1 MLMILVLSSCG
12 NKTKET
18 PETALKIGTPVT
30 VISVGKSSLKETI
43 ELNATS
49 QFLLKTPVKS
59 PANGYLQNVRIK
71 QGDFVKKGEILM
83 SVITKEAQAIGG
95 TINTIDTSFHFKGEI
110 NITAPGNGYISQ
122 LNFQT
127 KDYVQDGEQVAMISD
142 SKSFVFILDL
152 PYELTSLLKSNQNV
166 LVILPD
172 SSKLNGIIEKSL
184 PTVDATSQ
192 TQNYVITTNNNSM
205 IPENLVAKVLLVKSS
220 KQNVTAIPK
229 EAILSNETQNK
240 FWVMKLLN
248 DSTAIKVSVQKGIES
263 DDKVEILSPLFTESD
278 RILITG
284 NYGLSDTANVF
295 LSK

>member
-1 MLMILVLSSCG
+1 MILVLSSCG
-12 NKTKET
+12 NKTNEI

-263 DDKVEILSPLFTESD
+263 DNKVEILSPLFTESD

>member
-1 MLMILVLSSCG
+1 MIHELKKICSSMLMILVLSSCG

-240 FWVMKLLN
+240 FWVM
-248 DSTAIKVSVQKGIES
+248 
-263 DDKVEILSPLFTESD
+263 
-278 RILITG
+278 
-284 NYGLSDTANVF
+284 
-295 LSK
+295 

>member
-12 NKTKET
+12 NKTNEI

-263 DDKVEILSPLFTESD
+263 DNKVEILSPLFTESD